1 MTDYY
6 PPHPELVVQLGADLE
21 GFMPAAHGAYLQ
33 ANPAAREEFETMH
46 LLAQRSLAFVRTHPQ
61 GRTAGRENL
70 LGP

>member
-1 MTDYY
+1 
-6 PPHPELVVQLGADLE
+6 
-21 GFMPAAHGAYLQ
+21 MPAAHGAYLQ